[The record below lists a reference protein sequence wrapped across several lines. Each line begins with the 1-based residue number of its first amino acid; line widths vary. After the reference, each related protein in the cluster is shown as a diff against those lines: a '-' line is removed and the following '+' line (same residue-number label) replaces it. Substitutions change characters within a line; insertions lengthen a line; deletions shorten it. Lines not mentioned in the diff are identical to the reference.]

1 MPSYYDKKGV
11 ITADDSNLQKSIRK
25 VLQEDHRREQ
35 ARRKSDFEHRRASRD
50 LSVNE
55 TAASIIAEDEQSD
68 IASQSSLRN
77 YPGSNRGTGTEEYP
91 RPNVANA
98 HRYYGDRESLAPK
111 IEPNVGN

>member
-68 IASQSSLRN
+68 ITSQNSLRN
-77 YPGSNRGTGTEEYP
+77 YPGSNPPTGSPEY
-91 RPNVANA
+91 RKPNIKSADL
-98 HRYYGDRESLAPK
+98 YWSDRE
-111 IEPNVGN
+111 